1 MDGERESFALSVQS
15 SSETFCSVIMEQF
28 VNQYV
33 GFVMSCNTNY
43 VFLPSFSLSRSMC
56 SAVVTCKDLL
66 YVMKLTSA
74 DQKLVIGM

>member
-1 MDGERESFALSVQS
+1 MEREREFCLVSSV
-15 SSETFCSVIMEQF
+15 ELWNILFCDHEQF